1 MTRALALAALVVAFG
16 SPPARGGEIPDAVV
30 VFEAADGLPDSV
42 PSAAPPRFVLR
53 QDRHVF
59 VGGSEKIYSGL
70 LEKNEAKAIERRIEA
85 LAKSGVLDAPASF
98 GGDSDTRYRL
108 RLPREGER
116 DLLIT
121 GDPASA
127 PPALQGLAALVSD
140 LLRFDHPN
148 LRPWSPAEYA
158 VSAREGELVGG
169 CRAWLLELPFDR
181 VLAGPT
187 RIPVADVE
195 RWPTGS
201 DPASVCVDG
210 RRYVVTF
217 RPLLPGE
224 QP

>member
-1 MTRALALAALVVAFG
+1 MTRALTLLALVAALAVPSAH
-16 SPPARGGEIPDAVV
+16 GGEIAEAIV

-53 QDRHVF
+53 RDHQVF

-70 LEKNEAKAIERRIEA
+70 LEKSEAKAIEGRVKT
-85 LAKSGVLDAPASF
+85 LAKSGLLDAPVSF
-98 GGDSDTRYRL
+98 GGDTDKRYRL
-108 RLPREGER
+108 RLPREGDR
-116 DLLIT
+116 DVMIT

-127 PPALQGLAALVSD
+127 PPALQGIAALVTD

-148 LRPWSPAEYA
+148 LRPWAPAEYA
-158 VSAREGELVGG
+158 ASAREGELVGG
-169 CRAWLLELPFDR
+169 CRAWLLAYSFEQ
-181 VLAGPT
+181 VLAGPQ
-187 RIPVADVE
+187 RIPASDVE
-195 RWPTGS
+195 RWPAGS
-201 DPASVCVDG
+201 DPASVCEDG

>member
-1 MTRALALAALVVAFG
+1 MTRALTLLALVAVLAVP
-16 SPPARGGEIPDAVV
+16 SAHGGEIADAIV

-53 QDRHVF
+53 RDNLVF

-70 LEKNEAKAIERRIEA
+70 LEKSEAKAIEGRVKT
-85 LAKSGVLDAPASF
+85 LAKSGLLDAPVSF
-98 GGDSDTRYRL
+98 GGDTEKRYRL
-108 RLPREGER
+108 RLPREGDR
-116 DLLIT
+116 DVMIT

-127 PPALQGLAALVSD
+127 PPALQGIAALVTD

-148 LRPWSPAEYA
+148 LRPWAPAEYA

-169 CRAWLLELPFDR
+169 CRAWLLAFPFER
-181 VLAGPT
+181 VLAGPL
-187 RIPVADVE
+187 RIPVSDVE
-195 RWPTGS
+195 RWPAGS
-201 DPASVCVDG
+201 DAASVCEDG